1 MTLSFR
7 IMEEIL
13 NTLDEEFISERNKEN
28 KQKKNEH
35 ENNINGITQEHKD
48 KVQKKINDLKKS
60 ANDNHWI
67 SVALAGASQDDIDAA
82 KPFADKSDREEK
94 QAKILQN
101 KLSSKFKNREHIN
114 CALDLMEEIMN
125 VLEKGVS
132 VNKWADAAQKR
143 IDDNPHMGITSRGKE
158 ELERLKEIAK
168 LPRDGKAANTV
179 KAEAAAE
186 EATAAS
192 KAAEAM
198 LKGNKEEQN
207 KQEGI
212 AWKKGL
218 VATDNKG
225 YCFDKWKANSPKK
238 QSINCALDLME
249 EIISYA
255 DNIFELDIE
264 NKQNISPN
272 KISRIKKDKD
282 GKDVEV
288 VSVADELFPHEGTAK
303 QQFDK
308 KILDKIN
315 DMIEGTGSLEDLIQF
330 VRKGVQTKKMVH
342 ENKNFCGKETGQGSL
357 EDDISTTLTGNMV
370 HQNIENGIK
379 KVISPNKKAEEK

>member
-114 CALDLMEEIMN
+114 CALDLMEEILS
-125 VLEKGVS
+125 VLDE
-132 VNKWADAAQKR
+132 D
-143 IDDNPHMGITSRGKE
+143 
-158 ELERLKEIAK
+158 LE
-168 LPRDGKAANTV
+168 T
-179 KAEAAAE
+179 KAEKKYGIDSKQFEKAQRVGL
-186 EATAAS
+186 AAS
-192 KAAEAM
+192 YSIPD
-198 LKGNKEEQN
+198 EQIEYRATN
-207 KQEGI
+207 NDRGQEKQEERREKQGRKLSKKNDPDYDYEQIGI
-212 AWKKGL
+212 EKAQDRHYAKELKKHG
-218 VATDNKG
+218 
-225 YCFDKWKANSPKK
+225 
-238 QSINCALDLME
+238 IHCALDLME

-342 ENKNFCGKETGQGSL
+342 ENKNLFGKETGHGSL
-357 EDDISTTLTGNMV
+357 EDDISTTVTGNTV

>member
-13 NTLDEEFISERNKEN
+13 NIVDEDEFHDQKAIRRNAEKNAKTHSYNARKLENRSIKAAEAGKERAADNLYDKANAEWDKETAE
-28 KQKKNEH
+28 QQRAEDAHRRVEELRPHRKN
-35 ENNINGITQEHKD
+35 
-48 KVQKKINDLKKS
+48 S
-60 ANDNHWI
+60 
-67 SVALAGASQDDIDAA
+67 
-82 KPFADKSDREEK
+82 
-94 QAKILQN
+94 
-101 KLSSKFKNREHIN
+101 IN
-114 CALDLMEEIMN
+114 CALDIMDQILS
-125 VLEKGVS
+125 VLEEEKELT
-132 VNKWADAAQKR
+132 AAQKR
-143 IDDNPHMGITSRGKE
+143 IQRRGKSV
-158 ELERLKEIAK
+158 LKPYNQEQAEQ
-168 LPRDGKAANTV
+168 KA
-179 KAEAAAE
+179 
-186 EATAAS
+186 
-192 KAAEAM
+192 
-198 LKGNKEEQN
+198 KEE
-207 KQEGI
+207 
-212 AWKKGL
+212 
-218 VATDNKG
+218 
-225 YCFDKWKANSPKK
+225 PKYALGTPLK
-238 QSINCALDLME
+238 YPSTKIKEALDLME

-342 ENKNFCGKETGQGSL
+342 ENKNLFGKETGRGSL
-357 EDDISTTLTGNMV
+357 EDDISTTLTGNTV
-370 HQNIENGIK
+370 HQNIEKG
-379 KVISPNKKAEEK
+379 VNKLMGEKRKEG